1 MKKKVIDDFLDN
13 TSAKKSREIPLSK
26 NPFS

>member
-1 MKKKVIDDFLDN
+1 MEKKVIDDFLDN

-26 NPFS
+26 KPFS